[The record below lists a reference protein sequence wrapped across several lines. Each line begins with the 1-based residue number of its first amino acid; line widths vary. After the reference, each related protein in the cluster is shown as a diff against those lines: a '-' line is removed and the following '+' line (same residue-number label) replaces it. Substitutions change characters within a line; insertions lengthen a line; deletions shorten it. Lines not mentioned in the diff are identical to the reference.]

1 VHGNIKPHTI
11 VVKTSF
17 HKVLFLPFLLPMSRR
32 FPNPR
37 LCLDF
42 FFFSLSL
49 TLIFF
54 VFFFSLIPSLICRS
68 AVFKSRSLGMQE
80 DSPFRRRKTR
90 QPQGTTGPQSDFS
103 VGAMWISRRTCGR
116 SGACWR
122 NYWRGRC
129 NSAGLGCQTSFGP
142 SLCFL
147 GSPRTRL

>member
-1 VHGNIKPHTI
+1 MGISSLTPLLSRPHFTRFFFSLFFFQCQGGSPI
-11 VVKTSF
+11 LDCVWTS
-17 HKVLFLPFLLPMSRR
+17 
-32 FPNPR
+32 
-37 LCLDF
+37 